1 MSLYAGIDL
10 HANNHYLAIID
21 ETDALVAARRCRND
35 LASIRRA
42 LEPHREEL
50 VGIAIESTFNWYWL
64 VDGLQ
69 ESDYPV
75 HLVNTLAA
83 QQYQGLKYTDD
94 KTDARWLAQML
105 RLGIL
110 PTGWIYPKK
119 DRAVRDLLRRRS
131 QLVRQRTASRLGLR
145 NVLERT
151 TARRLTT
158 NALKTLTRDDLSG
171 WIEDPNVRLSM
182 TASLAMIEAAS
193 EQIEHLERTILQQA
207 KLEERYR
214 ILTTIPGVGPVLAS
228 TIQYETGDLSRFATV
243 GNYVSYC
250 RLVKAERNSNQR
262 LKGQGLRKNG
272 NPYLSWAFHEA
283 AHFAV
288 RYQPQGRRWY
298 EKKRAKTCALVAI
311 RALAHK
317 LARAAYFMMRDQV
330 PYAPARL
337 FGSDPDPRSPT
348 SKVLCF
354 EPGG

>member
-10 HANNHYLAIID
+10 HANNSYLAVID
-21 ETDALVAARRCRND
+21 ETDELVAARRYHND
-35 LASIRRA
+35 LRLICKG

-50 VGIAIESTFNWYWL
+50 VGIAVESTFNWYWL

-69 ESDYPV
+69 ESDYCV

-94 KTDARWLAQML
+94 ETDARWLAHML

-110 PTGWIYPKK
+110 PTGWIYPKH
-119 DRAVRDLLRRRS
+119 DRAVRDLLRKRS
-131 QLVRQRTASRLGLR
+131 QLVRQRTANLLGLR

-151 TARRLTT
+151 AARRLST
-158 NALKTLTRDDLSG
+158 NALKKLTAADLSA

-182 TASLAMIEAAS
+182 VASLAMVEAAS
-193 EQIEHLERTILQQA
+193 EQVEHIERTILEQA
-207 KLEERYR
+207 TLKDSYR
-214 ILTTIPGVGPVLAS
+214 ILITIPGIGPVIAS

-250 RLVKAERNSNQR
+250 RLVKSERSSNQR
-262 LKGQGLRKNG
+262 IKGHGLRKNG

-288 RYQPQGRRWY
+288 RFQPKARRWY
-298 EKKRAKTCALVAI
+298 ERKRTKTCALVAI

-330 PYAPARL
+330 AYEPARL
-337 FGSDPDPRSPT
+337 FG
-348 SKVLCF
+348 
-354 EPGG
+354 

>member
-10 HANNHYLAIID
+10 HANNHYLAVID
-21 ETDALVAARRCRND
+21 ETDRLVASRRCPNE
-35 LASIRRA
+35 LASIGRA

-50 VGIAIESTFNWYWL
+50 VGIAVESTFNWYWL

-69 ESDYPV
+69 ESDYCV

-83 QQYQGLKYTDD
+83 QQYRGLKYTDD

-119 DRAVRDLLRRRS
+119 ERAVRDLLRRRS

-151 TARRLTT
+151 TARRLST
-158 NALKTLTRDDLSG
+158 NALKRLTRDDLAG
-171 WIEDPNVRLSM
+171 WIEDENVRLSM
-182 TASLAMIEAAS
+182 AASLAMIEAAS
-193 EQIEHLERTILQQA
+193 EQIEHLERTILEQA
-207 KLEERYR
+207 KLKDGYR
-214 ILTTIPGVGPVLAS
+214 VLTTIPGVGPVLAA
-228 TIQYETGDLSRFATV
+228 TIQYETGDLGRFATV
-243 GNYVSYC
+243 GHYVSYC
-250 RLVKAERNSNQR
+250 RLVKAERSSNQR
-262 LKGQGLRKNG
+262 IKGQGLRKNG

-288 RYQPQGRRWY
+288 RFQPQARRWY
-298 EKKRAKTCALVAI
+298 EKKRARTCALVAI

-337 FGSDPDPRSPT
+337 FG
-348 SKVLCF
+348 
-354 EPGG
+354 

>member
-10 HANNHYLAIID
+10 HANNHYLAVID
-21 ETDALVAARRCRND
+21 ETDELVASRRCPNE
-35 LASIRRA
+35 LASIRGV

-50 VGIAIESTFNWYWL
+50 VGIAVESTFNWYWL

-69 ESDYPV
+69 ESDYCV

-83 QQYQGLKYTDD
+83 QQYRGLKYTDD

-110 PTGWIYPKK
+110 PTGWIYPKQ

-151 TARRLTT
+151 TARRLST
-158 NALKTLTRDDLSG
+158 NALKKLTRDDLAG
-171 WIEDPNVRLSM
+171 WIDDENVRLSM
-182 TASLAMIEAAS
+182 AASLAMIEAAE
-193 EQIEHLERTILQQA
+193 EQIEHLERTILEQA
-207 KLEERYR
+207 KLKDGYR
-214 ILTTIPGVGPVLAS
+214 ILTTIPGVGPVLAA
-228 TIQYETGDLSRFATV
+228 TMQYETGDLGRFATV
-243 GNYVSYC
+243 GHYVSYC
-250 RLVKAERNSNQR
+250 RLVKAERSSNQR
-262 LKGQGLRKNG
+262 IKGQGLRKNG

-288 RYQPQGRRWY
+288 RFQPQARRWY
-298 EKKRAKTCALVAI
+298 ERKRAQTCALVAI

-330 PYAPARL
+330 PYAPTRL
-337 FGSDPDPRSPT
+337 FG
-348 SKVLCF
+348 
-354 EPGG
+354 

>member
-10 HANNHYLAIID
+10 DANNSYLALID
-21 ETDALVAARRCRND
+21 SGGELVSARRYSND
-35 LASIRRA
+35 LRLICKG

-50 VGIAIESTFNWYWL
+50 AGIAVESTFNWYWL

-69 ESDYPV
+69 ESDYCV

-94 KTDARWLAQML
+94 ETDARWLAHML

-110 PTGWIYPKK
+110 PTGWIYPKQ
-119 DRAVRDLLRRRS
+119 DRAVRDLLRKRS
-131 QLVRQRTASRLGLR
+131 QLVRQRTANLLGLR

-151 TARRLTT
+151 AARRLST
-158 NALKTLTRDDLSG
+158 NALKKLTAADLSA

-182 TASLAMIEAAS
+182 VASLAMVEAAS
-193 EQIEHLERTILQQA
+193 EQVEHIERTILEQA
-207 KLEERYR
+207 TLKDSYR
-214 ILTTIPGVGPVLAS
+214 ILITIPGIGPIIAS

-250 RLVKAERNSNQR
+250 RLVKSERSSNQR
-262 LKGQGLRKNG
+262 IKGHGLRKNG

-288 RYQPQGRRWY
+288 RFQPKARRWY
-298 EKKRAKTCALVAI
+298 ERKRTKTCALVAI

-330 PYAPARL
+330 AYEPARL
-337 FGSDPDPRSPT
+337 FG
-348 SKVLCF
+348 
-354 EPGG
+354 